1 MDDSCGL
8 WRSRSLWKKYNPRYL
23 LQLMFLPS
31 YSGWFTGERDS
42 INTCILMSMF
52 DRVSEIHVFSE
63 NQTMKIIIK
72 NLLIYCHAKMKMK
85 DKINMFIHGLL
96 HATRLWHYYSERY
109 TCIQVF
115 SHFYFFIFYIW
126 DSLSIIYH

>member
-1 MDDSCGL
+1 MHSWMIYAGYEGRGHCGKNIT
-8 WRSRSLWKKYNPRYL
+8 RGIFS

-85 DKINMFIHGLL
+85 
-96 HATRLWHYYSERY
+96 
-109 TCIQVF
+109 
-115 SHFYFFIFYIW
+115 
-126 DSLSIIYH
+126 